1 MALLTINL
9 VFILNILYRDLGKFL
24 SKGVEVPIILEFLF
38 LNLAWMIALSVPMA
52 VLTATIMAFGRL
64 SADNETT
71 AMRASGISLYQLL
84 PAILLA
90 ASLVAGT
97 LIWFNNHVLP
107 DFNHQARL
115 LAMDIARKKPMI
127 NLEAG
132 VVYTDIPNYNILA
145 QKVVEGNS
153 ISYNFNPLGPM
164 TMVSPAQQVAETNSV
179 SYARKIVIDDRN
191 EANTIKT
198 IIADSAEI
206 RFFDNS
212 GLLHITL
219 FNGESHEVNFHQP
232 QDFKRLDFTKQVINI
247 PMSEILLHRSQ
258 SDYRGDREKSAAAL
272 LESVRLNDQRI
283 AERQQNINEK
293 MRQQF
298 AKYSTPQ
305 PPVLLRNVITE
316 HEQLSRQIK
325 ADLDMIHSYKKS
337 NNIFL
342 VEVHKKYSIPVA
354 CVVFILIGAPLGI
367 RIRQRGWVVGAG
379 LSIGFFLLYWAFL
392 IGGEILA
399 DRQIISPVLA
409 MWSPNIVIGGLGVML
424 ILRAAS
430 DFSLK
435 RWLTFI
441 RLLTAKQFRPE

>member
-1 MALLTINL
+1 MKPLTILPKYFIREHVGPFLMAIFTINL

-24 SKGVEVPIILEFLF
+24 SKGVALPIIFEFLF

-64 SADNETT
+64 SADNEIN
-71 AMRASGISLYQLL
+71 AVRASGISLYQLL
-84 PAILLA
+84 PAILLT
-90 ASLVAGT
+90 ASLVAGA

-115 LAMDIARKKPMI
+115 LTMDIARKKPMI

-132 VVYTDIPNYNILA
+132 VVYTDIPNYNILV
-145 QKVVEGNS
+145 QKVKDVD
-153 ISYNFNPLGPM
+153 
-164 TMVSPAQQVAETNSV
+164 SV
-179 SYARKIVIDDRN
+179 SYASRVVIDDQN

-206 RFFDNS
+206 RFLQKT

-219 FNGESHEVNFHQP
+219 FSGESHEVNFHQP
-232 QDFKRLDFTKQVINI
+232 QEFKRLDFAKQVINI
-247 PMSEILLHRSQ
+247 PMSEILLTRSQ
-258 SDYRGDREKSAAAL
+258 SEYRGDREKSAAAL
-272 LESVRLNDQRI
+272 LESVSLNDQKI
-283 AERQQNINEK
+283 AERRQYINEK
-293 MRQQF
+293 IRKQF
-298 AKYSTPQ
+298 GKYSAPQ
-305 PPVLLRNVITE
+305 PPKTLLRNVITE
-316 HEQLSRQIK
+316 HEQLARQTK
-325 ADLDMIHSYKKS
+325 ADLDMINSYKKS
-337 NNIFL
+337 NNIYL

-354 CVVFILIGAPLGI
+354 CVVFILIGVPLGI
-367 RIRQRGWVVGAG
+367 RIHQRGWAIGAG

-392 IGGEILA
+392 IGGESLA
-399 DRQIISPVLA
+399 DRQIISPFLA

-435 RWLTFI
+435 RWLSYI
-441 RLLTAKQFRPE
+441 RLSSANKYRPE